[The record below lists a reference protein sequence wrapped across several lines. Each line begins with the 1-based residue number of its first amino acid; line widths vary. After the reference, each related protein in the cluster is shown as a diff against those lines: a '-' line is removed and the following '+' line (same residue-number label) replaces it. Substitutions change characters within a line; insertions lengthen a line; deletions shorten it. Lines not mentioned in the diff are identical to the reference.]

1 MKTFFTVLAFCLIV
15 SAFGIM
21 IIGAWLEK
29 GQLWVDLFATFFTL
43 GAIAFAIWLRL
54 ENKEEKDNRPD
65 IKFSEIK
72 FKK

>member
-1 MKTFFTVLAFCLIV
+1 MKTFFTVLAFCLIL

-43 GAIAFAIWLRL
+43 GALAFVAWLRL
-54 ENKEEKDNRPD
+54 ENKEERDNRPD

-72 FKK
+72 LKK

>member
-1 MKTFFTVLAFCLIV
+1 MKTFFTVAAFCLIV

-43 GAIAFAIWLRL
+43 GAIAFAALLRL
-54 ENKEEKDNRPD
+54 ENKEEKDNRLD

>member
-1 MKTFFTVLAFCLIV
+1 MKTFFTVAAFCLIV

-29 GQLWVDLFATFFTL
+29 GQLWVDL
-43 GAIAFAIWLRL
+43 
-54 ENKEEKDNRPD
+54 D